1 MPIVEVR
8 LVAGRAPEVKA
19 ELVREL
25 TKAVTSTL
33 GSAPERVRVLLT
45 EYPPAHFNVA
55 GAPIVVDG
63 PGADR
68 G

>member
-1 MPIVEVR
+1 MVS
-8 LVAGRAPEVKA
+8 GRSDEVKA

-25 TKAVTSTL
+25 TDAVMGTL

-45 EYPPAHFNVA
+45 EYAPKNINVA
-55 GAPIVVDG
+55 GAPIVV
-63 PGADR
+63 PGVESTC